1 MDDEKFVE
9 EKKGEFFLVCISL
22 FNFLL
27 LIPTVVDHF
36 IEDKTIKERV
46 ITLEVKLGC
55 LNERI
60 DRLEEILYSK

>member
-9 EKKGEFFLVCISL
+9 EKKGEFFLVCMSL
-22 FNFLL
+22 LNFLL
-27 LIPTVVDHF
+27 LIPTIVDHF

-55 LNERI
+55 FNERI